1 MFLLKKQS
9 QCIQRIS
16 NKRYGRQKPRLQVVT
31 PKELAVKQES
41 KGLFC
46 IGKQGAHT
54 KPAATSPCPTPFLL
68 FPSFYLG
75 PRMQIYPQS
84 TENRPEENV

>member
-1 MFLLKKQS
+1 M
-9 QCIQRIS
+9 
-16 NKRYGRQKPRLQVVT
+16 VT

-84 TENRPEENV
+84 TENRPEENVWAELQLHCLTKEQT